1 MEVTGG
7 AIETRKSYYYV
18 IDYTKQR
25 GKWKASDPEL
35 GDLELSVINKDGIRC
50 VLDRLKCSESAE
62 MLGVWMTMNGNREKR
77 IEVLRT
83 KAVNWTS
90 LVRRENCPQ
99 DVMWYSILFYSLTHL
114 LMKNASIL

>member
-7 AIETRKSYYYV
+7 VIETRKSYYYV

-50 VLDRLKCSESAE
+50 ALDRL
-62 MLGVWMTMNGNREKR
+62 
-77 IEVLRT
+77 
-83 KAVNWTS
+83 
-90 LVRRENCPQ
+90 
-99 DVMWYSILFYSLTHL
+99 
-114 LMKNASIL
+114 